1 VNNQSERFPRVPGP
15 QSRVPI
21 NEIPNMTK
29 QIQDAYIV
37 AATRTPVGKAP
48 RGVFRNTRPDEML
61 AHVLRSVVAQAPG
74 IDVNRID
81 DAIIGCAMPEGEQGM
96 NVARIGALLA
106 GLPNTVAAQ
115 TINRFCSSGLQ
126 AVALAANEIRL
137 GNADLMLAGGTESMS
152 MVPMMGNK
160 VALSPQVFA
169 KDENIAIAYGMG
181 ITAEKV
187 AEEWKVSREDQDA
200 FALAS
205 HQKAI
210 AAIQAGEFKSEISP
224 YEVISRVPDLS
235 GNTVRVRKALVEV
248 DEGPRPD
255 SSIEGL
261 GKLKPVFRNGQF
273 GGTVTAGNSSQMSD
287 GAAAVLVA
295 SEQAVKDY
303 GLTPLARFVSFS
315 VAGVRPE
322 VMGIGP
328 IAAIPKALKQAG
340 LSKDQLDW
348 IELNEAFAAQA
359 LAVIRDSGLDPS
371 KVNPLGGAIALG
383 HPLGATGAIR
393 TATIVHGLRRRQ
405 QKYGMVTM
413 CIGTGMGAAGVFE
426 AL

>member
-1 VNNQSERFPRVPGP
+1 
-15 QSRVPI
+15 
-21 NEIPNMTK
+21 MTR

-48 RGVFRNTRPDEML
+48 RGMFRNTRPDDML
-61 AHVLRSVVAQAPG
+61 AHVLKSVIAQAPG
-74 IDVNRID
+74 IDVNRIE
-81 DAIIGCAMPEGEQGM
+81 DAVIGCAMPEGEQGM
-96 NVARIGALLA
+96 NVARIGVLLA
-106 GLPNTVAAQ
+106 GLPDTVAAQ

-126 AVALAANEIRL
+126 AVALAADQIRL
-137 GNADLMLAGGTESMS
+137 GTADLVLAGGTESMS

-160 VALSPQVFA
+160 IALSPSVF
-169 KDENIAIAYGMG
+169 KDDNVAIAYGMG

-205 HQKAI
+205 HQKALK
-210 AAIQAGEFKSEISP
+210 AIEAGEFREEISP
-224 YEVISRVPDLS
+224 YEIVSRQPDLD
-235 GNTVRVRKALVEV
+235 GNVIRMQKRVVDT

-255 SSIEGL
+255 TSAEGL
-261 GKLKPVFRNGQF
+261 ARLRPVFRNGQF

-287 GAAAVLVA
+287 GAGAVLLA
-295 SEQAVKDY
+295 SEQAIKDY

-359 LAVIRDSGLDPS
+359 LAVIRDSELDPD

-383 HPLGATGAIR
+383 HPLGATGAVR
-393 TATIVHGLRRRQ
+393 TATLLHGLRRRQ

-413 CIGTGMGAAGVFE
+413 CIGTGMGAAGIFE

>member
-1 VNNQSERFPRVPGP
+1 
-15 QSRVPI
+15 
-21 NEIPNMTK
+21 MTR

-74 IDVNRID
+74 IDTSRID

-96 NVARIGALLA
+96 NVARIGLLLA
-106 GLPNTVAAQ
+106 GLPNMIAAQ

-126 AVALAANEIRL
+126 AVAMAADQIRL
-137 GNADLMLAGGTESMS
+137 GQADLMLAGGTESMS

-160 VALSPQVFA
+160 VAMSPTVFER
-169 KDENIAIAYGMG
+169 DENIAIAYGMG

-187 AEEWKVSREDQDA
+187 AAERKISREDQDA

-205 HQKAI
+205 HRKAT
-210 AAIQAGEFKSEISP
+210 AATAAGEFKDEITP
-224 YEVISRVPDLS
+224 YRVVSHLPDLE
-235 GNTVRVRKALVEV
+235 GNTVRTHEELVDT

-255 SSIEGL
+255 STIEGL
-261 GKLKPVFRNGQF
+261 AKLRPVFRNGQF

-287 GAAAVLVA
+287 GAGAVMLA
-295 SEQAVKDY
+295 SEQAIKDY
-303 GLTPLARFVSFS
+303 GLTPLARFVSYS

-328 IAAIPKALKQAG
+328 IAAIPKALRQAG
-340 LSKDQLDW
+340 LTADQLDW

-359 LAVIRDSGLDPS
+359 LAVIRDCGLDES
-371 KVNPLGGAIALG
+371 KLNPLGGAIALG
-383 HPLGATGAIR
+383 HPLGATGAVR
-393 TATIVHGLRRRQ
+393 TATIVHGMRRRQ
-405 QKYGMVTM
+405 HRYGMVTM

>member
-1 VNNQSERFPRVPGP
+1 
-15 QSRVPI
+15 
-21 NEIPNMTK
+21 MTK
-29 QIQDAYIV
+29 IIQDAYIV

-48 RGVFRNTRPDEML
+48 KGMFRNTRPDELL
-61 AHVLRSVVAQAPG
+61 AHVLKSVVAQAPG
-74 IDVNRID
+74 IDTSRID

-126 AVALAANEIRL
+126 AVALAADQIRL

-160 VALSPQVFA
+160 VALSPEVFA

-187 AEEWKVSREDQDA
+187 AEEWKISRDDQDA

-205 HQKAI
+205 HQKAM
-210 AAIQAGEFKSEISP
+210 AAIQAGEFKAEISP
-224 YEVISRVPDLS
+224 YEVIARIPDLA
-235 GNTVRVRKALVEV
+235 GNAVRVKKTLIEI

-261 GKLKPVFRNGQF
+261 AKLKPVFRNGMF
-273 GGTVTAGNSSQMSD
+273 GGTVTAGNASQMSD
-287 GAAAVLVA
+287 GAGAVLLA
-295 SEQAVKDY
+295 SEQAIKDY
-303 GLTPLARFVSFS
+303 GLKPLARFVSFS

-340 LSKDQLDW
+340 LTQDQLDW

-359 LAVIRDSGLDPS
+359 LAVIRDLGLDPS

-393 TATIVHGLRRRQ
+393 TATLVHGLRRRQ

-413 CIGTGMGAAGVFE
+413 CIGTGMGAAGIFE